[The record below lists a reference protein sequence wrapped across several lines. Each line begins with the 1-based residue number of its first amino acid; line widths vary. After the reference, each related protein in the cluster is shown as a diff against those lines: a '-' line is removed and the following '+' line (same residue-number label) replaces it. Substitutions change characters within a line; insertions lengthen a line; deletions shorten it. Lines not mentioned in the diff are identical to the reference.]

1 MSEISYLG
9 LSIHLTFLYAI
20 LKAVKANLSCVR
32 YNLNFPFFNSRT
44 PYMIINLPFL
54 WWNEIK
60 DRCKFRLINA
70 TCTEWLH
77 HRDGRNAPA
86 WRRNCS
92 TITARLLQPL
102 FMSHHLFC
110 TYNYAFTRMQDMTM
124 FPNAAQQSLWI
135 IGLWFKLQL
144 KTELAAS
151 HPFWKLKR

>member
-1 MSEISYLG
+1 MSFFRRIGKKMHKMGWASPLPVPPLLRLIPEWNPHAQNPPSMRDET
-9 LSIHLTFLYAI
+9 LSLRHPGII
-20 LKAVKANLSCVR
+20 L
-32 YNLNFPFFNSRT
+32 
-44 PYMIINLPFL
+44 L
-54 WWNEIK
+54 WM
-60 DRCKFRLINA
+60 CKFRLINA

-110 TYNYAFTRMQDMTM
+110 TYNYAFNRVQDMTM

-151 HPFWKLKR
+151 HPFGKLKR